1 MEFEATKDE
10 YEKPK
15 NYGQMVDFYG
25 IKVKNDSDILNE
37 DDIGLV
43 PYLNNNIKFQVRKY
57 E

>member
-1 MEFEATKDE
+1 
-10 YEKPK
+10 
-15 NYGQMVDFYG
+15 MVDFYG

-57 E
+57 ENQRGE